1 MKRLI
6 LDIET
11 NRSHNTIWI
20 VVTKD
25 VDTGEIVCHTD
36 PSTLAPLVKEY
47 DQIIGHNLIGFDAPV
62 LRTVWNIGIK
72 KSSAVDTLILSRLL
86 NPQLEGGHSLKAWG
100 RRLSNNKIDFDFEDF
115 DNGLTQEM
123 QDYCI
128 QDVKLTRDLYLHLMG
143 ELDQWSDA
151 TQSILLEHDIAVL
164 CRQQERNGFKLNVPA
179 AISLRNELTDQMD
192 YIEANVQSVF
202 PPIVEERWSEKTGK
216 QLKDKV
222 TVFNLASRK
231 QIADRLQTLGWKPS
245 KHTEKGQ
252 PIVDEGT
259 LENIEIPEAQ
269 MIAEYLMMQKRVGL
283 IDSWLKHV
291 DENTDRVH
299 GAIITNGAV
308 TGRMTHHSPNMG
320 QIPSVNK
327 PYGERIRS
335 LWTVDR
341 GHVLVGTDLSGIELR
356 CLAHYMQDPEWQEEL
371 LNGDIHQKNAD
382 AAGITRPQAKT
393 LIYATLYGA
402 GAAKIGSI
410 VGGGAR
416 EGQEVLSRFYA
427 NTPALS
433 RLMEKVKK
441 VASKGYVPG
450 LDGRRIIV
458 RSEHAALNSLLQGC
472 GAIIAKQWCIEAHKQ
487 FKRLCVPVRQ
497 VAFVH
502 DEIQIETEEKYG
514 EQVAQ
519 IMCESASQAGITLGF
534 RCPVDAES
542 KIGKNWF
549 DTH

>member
-1 MKRLI
+1 MKVLV

-11 NRSHNTIWI
+11 NLAHDTIWCCACNYDGDVTVYRTADGLQSLI
-20 VVTKD
+20 DKSDVV
-25 VDTGEIVCHTD
+25 V
-36 PSTLAPLVKEY
+36 
-47 DQIIGHNLIGFDAPV
+47 GHNIIGFDGPV
-62 LRTVWNIGIK
+62 LSRVWGVKIPLSK
-72 KSSAVDTLILSRLL
+72 VRDTLVMSRLC
-86 NPQLEGGHSLKAWG
+86 NPQLEGGHSLRAWG
-100 RRLSNNKIDFDFEDF
+100 ERLGNYKDDFTDFDGGF
-115 DNGLTQEM
+115 TPEM
-123 QDYCI
+123 EKYCR
-128 QDVKLTRDLYLHLMG
+128 QDVHVTCQLYKQLTAELKPFG
-143 ELDQWSDA
+143 ESVN
-151 TQSILLEHDIAVL
+151 LEHRVAFIMKK
-164 CRQQERNGFKLNVPA
+164 QEDNGFKLNEKD
-179 AISLRNELTDQMD
+179 AISLLAQLKDRMAYITDHLQN
-192 YIEANVQSVF
+192 IF

-216 QLKDKV
+216 QLKDRV
-222 TVFNLASRK
+222 TVFNVGSRQ
-231 QIADRLQTLGWKPS
+231 QIAQRLQERGVKFTKT
-245 KHTEKGQ
+245 TEKGTI
-252 PIVDEGT
+252 IVDEGT
-259 LENIEIPEAQ
+259 LKAIDLPEAQ
-269 MIAEYLMMQKRVGL
+269 LIAEYLMIQKRVGL
-283 IDSWLKHV
+283 LESWIDNVK
-291 DENTDRVH
+291 DDGRVH
-299 GAIITNGAV
+299 GRVITNGAV
-308 TGRMTHHSPNMG
+308 TGRMTHQKPNMG
-320 QIPSVNK
+320 QIPSVNSE
-327 PYGERIRS
+327 YGPECRG
-335 LWTVDR
+335 LWTVDD
-341 GHVLVGTDLSGIELR
+341 GNVLCGTDLSGIELR
-356 CLAHYMQDPEWQEEL
+356 CLSHYMQDPEWQEEL

-487 FKRLCVPVRQ
+487 FKRFRLPVRQ

-514 EQVAQ
+514 EKVAQ
-519 IMCESASQAGITLGF
+519 IMCDSASQAGITLGF
-534 RCPVDAES
+534 RCPVDAEA
-542 KIGKNWF
+542 KIGNNWF

>member
-402 GAAKIGSI
+402 GPAKIGSI

-416 EGQEVLSRFYA
+416 QGQEVLSRFYA

-472 GAIIAKQWCIEAHKQ
+472 GAIIAKQWCIEAHQQ
-487 FKRLCVPVRQ
+487 FRRFRLPVRQ

>member
-1 MKRLI
+1 

-11 NRSHNTIWI
+11 NLAHSTIWI
-20 VVTKD
+20 CVT
-25 VDTGEIVCHTD
+25 VDLDTREVVCHTE
-36 PSTLAPLVKEY
+36 PSTLEPLVKEY
-47 DQIIGHNLIGFDAPV
+47 DQIIMHNGIGFDAPV
-62 LRTVWNIGIK
+62 LRKLWSIGIP
-72 KSSAVDTLILSRLL
+72 KSKAVDTLILSRLL

-100 RRLSNNKIDFDFEDF
+100 QRLRNNKINFEAEDF
-115 DNGLTQEM
+115 DNGLTDEM
-123 QDYCI
+123 REYCI
-128 QDVKLTRDLYLHLMG
+128 QDTKLTCDLYTHLMA
-143 ELDQWSDA
+143 ELNQWTNP
-151 TQSILLEHDIAVL
+151 TQSILLEHDIAVI
-164 CRQQERNGFKLNVPA
+164 CRNQEANGFRLDVPEA
-179 AISLRNELTDQMD
+179 MSLRAELADKMGVL
-192 YIEANVQSVF
+192 EANVQSVF

-216 QLKDKV
+216 RLKDKV
-222 TVFNLASRK
+222 TIFNLASRK
-231 QIADRLQTLGWKPS
+231 QIADRLTGLGWKPQ

-252 PIVDEGT
+252 PIVDEST
-259 LENIEIPEAQ
+259 LEGIDIPEAQ

-283 IDSWLKHV
+283 IDSWLKFAK
-291 DENTDRVH
+291 DDDRVH

-320 QIPSVNK
+320 QIPSVSK
-327 PYGERIRS
+327 PYGERCRQ
-335 LWTVDR
+335 LWTVDT
-341 GHVLVGTDLSGIELR
+341 GNVLVGTDLAGIELR
-356 CLAHYMQDPEWQEEL
+356 CLAHYMQDEEWTQEL

-402 GAAKIGSI
+402 GPSKIGSI
-410 VGGGAR
+410 VGGGAK

-472 GAIIAKQWCIEAHKQ
+472 GAIIAKQWCIEAHKK
-487 FKRLCVPVRQ
+487 FKQQRTPVLQ

-502 DEIQIETEEKYG
+502 DEIQIETQEKYG

-519 IMCESASQAGITLGF
+519 IMCDAASQAGVTLGF